1 MGSVLWAGRDSTPS
15 HHSSLPD
22 EGSRFS
28 QSNCSSFCMQHSVMN
43 DTVCFRCR
51 VAMETIQELC
61 DTLNFSDYSSA
72 IIHGLAR
79 VIDNCS
85 ELRPV
90 AMDTLCC
97 LVVQL
102 GHKYTVFIPMM
113 TKVGGCVSCQ

>member
-1 MGSVLWAGRDSTPS
+1 
-15 HHSSLPD
+15 
-22 EGSRFS
+22 
-28 QSNCSSFCMQHSVMN
+28 
-43 DTVCFRCR
+43 
-51 VAMETIQELC
+51 METIQELC
-61 DTLNFSDYSSA
+61 DTLNFSDYSSM

-79 VIDNCS
+79 LIDNCP

-113 TKVGGCVSCQ
+113 TKVGGRVMWACHESVMSCGCVTS

>member
-1 MGSVLWAGRDSTPS
+1 MS
-15 HHSSLPD
+15 
-22 EGSRFS
+22 
-28 QSNCSSFCMQHSVMN
+28 

-113 TKVGGCVSCQ
+113 TKVGGRVSCQGCWCLSHQ

>member
-1 MGSVLWAGRDSTPS
+1 
-15 HHSSLPD
+15 
-22 EGSRFS
+22 
-28 QSNCSSFCMQHSVMN
+28 
-43 DTVCFRCR
+43 
-51 VAMETIQELC
+51 METIQELC

-85 ELRPV
+85 ELRAV

-113 TKVGGCVSCQ
+113 TKVGGSDVGVSLMSVIWTSLMSVMLVCLWSVM